1 MREAEFAKY
10 LDADPNITSKDKAV
24 RSRMTRARKI
34 EQHFNITLDSIVAD
48 DNKMFDI
55 LCRIKKELND
65 SNGTISNALRKY
77 YLFAN
82 GREFPKL
89 SDYRK

>member
-1 MREAEFAKY
+1 MRDAEFAKY
-10 LDADPNITSKDKAV
+10 LDADANIKSKDKAV
-24 RSRMTRARKI
+24 RSRMTKARKV
-34 EQHFNITLDSIVAD
+34 EQHFNISLDSVVAD
-48 DNKMFDI
+48 DNKVFDI

-65 SNGTISNALRKY
+65 SNGAISNALRKY

-89 SDYRK
+89 SDYRR

>member
-1 MREAEFAKY
+1 MRDAEFVKY
-10 LDADPNITSKDKAV
+10 LDADANITSKDKAV
-24 RSRMTRARKI
+24 RSRMTKARKI
-34 EQHFNITLDSIVAD
+34 EQHFNIFLDSVVAD
-48 DNKMFDI
+48 DNKVFDI

-65 SNGTISNALRKY
+65 SNGAISNALRKY

-89 SDYRK
+89 SDYQR